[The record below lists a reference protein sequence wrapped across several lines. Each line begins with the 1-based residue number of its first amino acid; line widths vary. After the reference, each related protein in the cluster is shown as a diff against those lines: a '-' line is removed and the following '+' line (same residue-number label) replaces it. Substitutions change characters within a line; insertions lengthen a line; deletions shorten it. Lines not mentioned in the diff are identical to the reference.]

1 MNKTFRVLELLWLVM
16 GCIGILMCAFNIVA
30 KDTRTSIFFLIFT
43 FACGMMYAVRR
54 RQRLKYS
61 QRDPKREVAEQK
73 QKEEKK

>member
-54 RQRLKYS
+54 RQRLKY
-61 QRDPKREVAEQK
+61 QAAEQK